1 MSAGSSRLW
10 LVPFI
15 DLIRWRANSNE
26 GASWDGPGRRDSRQ
40 DDLTNPAFVSE
51 SVVTKT
57 NRYLGVEW
65 NLFFLPLPSPAWGH
79 QADDLG
85 TRTERWSTHGNT
97 WNGWKLSVK
106 AKGWDVAHGPKK
118 KKKNQNK
125 RVMQSD
131 QNFNVGLHNSSLT
144 FRGKWQ
150 RRL

>member
-15 DLIRWRANSNE
+15 DLIEWRANSNE

-57 NRYLGVEW
+57 NRYLGVEG
-65 NLFFLPLPSPAWGH
+65 NLFFFFSPSPRMRPSSGRPWDSNWTVIHARKH
-79 QADDLG
+79 MERMKTLSESERL
-85 TRTERWSTHGNT
+85 TRCPQTEKT
-97 WNGWKLSVK
+97 
-106 AKGWDVAHGPKK
+106 P
-118 KKKNQNK
+118 QNK

-131 QNFNVGLHNSSLT
+131 QNFNVCLHNSSLT